1 MTQDNQ
7 QALLA
12 LYNAKQKGD
21 ALILSRMLDETWTT
35 RLLVA
40 LRKKYVVFCQDIAKA
55 EAHFTNTPQKP
66 TLEQWMSAW
75 KEQA

>member
-12 LYNAKQKGD
+12 LYNAKQQGD
-21 ALILSRMLDETWTT
+21 ALILSKMLNETLTT
-35 RLLVA
+35 RQLVA
-40 LRKKYVVFCQDIAKA
+40 LRKKYVAFCQEIAEA
-55 EAHFTNTPQKP
+55 EAHFTAPQKP

-75 KEQA
+75 KEQV